1 MSDARDDQADE
12 QDEAEAL
19 DADTT
24 DSLDD
29 DYPLDYPPERPLGVE
44 EYGLTGAE
52 EETGES
58 ERLRSARELPEDD
71 GRDLPEDDLDDD
83 ADELITGLSVADD
96 AIDGEL
102 LGELVDVELDP
113 SAEESAMHIVDE
125 P

>member
-1 MSDARDDQADE
+1 MSDIDGRDD

-19 DADTT
+19 DADST
-24 DSLDD
+24 DSLED
-29 DYPLDYPPERPLGVE
+29 DYPLDYPADQPLGVE

-58 ERLRSARELPEDD
+58 ERLRSARELPEVD
-71 GRDLPEDDLDDD
+71 GSDLPEDDLDED
-83 ADELITGLSVADD
+83 ADDLVTGLTASDD
-96 AIDGEL
+96 LGDGAL

>member
-1 MSDARDDQADE
+1 MSDIDGRDD

-24 DSLDD
+24 DSLED
-29 DYPLDYPPERPLGVE
+29 DYPLDYPADEPLGVD

-52 EETGES
+52 EEAGES
-58 ERLRSARELPEDD
+58 ERLRSARELPEVD
-71 GRDLPEDDLDDD
+71 GSHLPEDDLDDD
-83 ADELITGLSVADD
+83 AEELVTGLAVADEG
-96 AIDGEL
+96 DGEL

-113 SAEESAMHIVDE
+113 SAEESAMHVVDE

>member
-1 MSDARDDQADE
+1 MSDSDGRDD

-24 DSLDD
+24 DSLED
-29 DYPLDYPPERPLGVE
+29 DYPLDYPPEQPLGVE

-52 EETGES
+52 EEAGES
-58 ERLRSARELPEDD
+58 ERLRSARELPEVD
-71 GRDLPEDDLDDD
+71 GLDLPEDDLDAD
-83 ADELITGLSVADD
+83 ADELVTGLSASDD
-96 AIDGEL
+96 LADGEL
-102 LGELVDVELDP
+102 LGELIDVELDP